1 MVKCGFCRSEKIVII
16 IILCAKIWH
25 DSKRSEDWI
34 LYAHNQ
40 TQSRDAHSR
49 TKHGTLDK
57 WNVKSGHK
65 D

>member
-1 MVKCGFCRSEKIVII
+1 MVWLNVGFVNLKRLLSLVLKY
-16 IILCAKIWH
+16 
-25 DSKRSEDWI
+25 DSNRSEDWI

-40 TQSRDAHSR
+40 TQSWDAHSR